1 MKKICSVLATLTL
14 IFGLIGAF
22 ILAKDLGMP
31 NLFDTERNWG
41 VTIGVFIG
49 IACSAVVLSVILFAL
64 SQILENQEYIIST
77 SKQVSP
83 TLLGSLEKEAEK
95 KEVMSFGGWE
105 CPKCGTLNRSHTG
118 TCKCGQKKIE
128 VKD

>member
-49 IACSAVVLSVILFAL
+49 IACSAVVLSVILFAI
-64 SQILENQEYIIST
+64 SEILENQEIIMASN
-77 SKQVSP
+77 KQVSP
-83 TLLGSLEKEAEK
+83 TLLNSLEKDAEE
-95 KEVMSFGGWE
+95 KEMMLNGGWK
-105 CPKCGTLNRSHTG
+105 CPKCGAMNRSYFG
-118 TCKCGQKKIE
+118 TCKCGEKKPI
-128 VKD
+128 